1 MSDYKPPF
9 KDFPNHTMETAVKIT
24 KTTLFG
30 VDEEVTE
37 EMWNKLLNY
46 AKFLKWEN
54 KQKNSPS

>member
-1 MSDYKPPF
+1 
-9 KDFPNHTMETAVKIT
+9 METAVKIT

-46 AKFLKWEN
+46 AKYLKWEN
-54 KQKNSPS
+54 KKKQPLIMRGKVI